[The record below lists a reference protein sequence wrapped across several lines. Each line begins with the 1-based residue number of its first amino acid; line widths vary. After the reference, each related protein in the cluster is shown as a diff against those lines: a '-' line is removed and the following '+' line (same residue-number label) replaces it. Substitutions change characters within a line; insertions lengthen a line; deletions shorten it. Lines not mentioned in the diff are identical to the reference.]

1 MNLYHYLHCN
11 QPMNLPN
18 LTATKDFIRD
28 KCIRGC
34 DTYEQLNMCSEMID
48 DYITGRFKRYAPP
61 IELLAA
67 IRELEKRNKRTALQ
81 NSGRC
86 V

>member
-1 MNLYHYLHCN
+1 
-11 QPMNLPN
+11 MNLPN

-61 IELLAA
+61 MELLAA
-67 IRELEKRNKRTALQ
+67 IRELENEINEQRCKIVAGVYSE
-81 NSGRC
+81 NSILETKN
-86 V
+86 